1 MKHVLIIIFGFLF
14 ILSTACSKKSENAA
28 PSVPLVFN
36 SLNISDSTMTVN
48 DILTCTASATG
59 DGITYHWS
67 ATYGSFMGSG
77 STVSWTVC
85 HADNFVITCE
95 VKDSAGNSA
104 KKQRTVRVHH

>member
-1 MKHVLIIIFGFLF
+1 MKHALIVIAGLLF
-14 ILSTACSKKSENAA
+14 VLSTACSKKSETAA
-28 PSVPLVFN
+28 PTVPLVFN

-77 STVSWTVC
+77 ATVNWTVC

-104 KKQRTVRVHH
+104 KKQRTVRVRN